1 MPDDQVLLPGLVDTH
16 VHVNG
21 PGRAEW
27 EGSASATK
35 AAALGGITTLIDMP
49 LNSRP
54 ARLQALPAALR
65 GRRVPAAPAEDLEG
79 VLTRIAGMGSRLIVH
94 AEDSDVI
101 DRAAGHL
108 DSGTHGELY
117 ANFRETGDFGTAW
130 GGIASLQV
138 GLPAVWSGARV
149 RGTRSPRSSNGWRSG
164 PARLAG
170 LAHKGSIALGG
181 DAGFCLL
188 APDAAFVVDVH
199 RLRSPQPGQPVRR
212 SCPLRG
218 GSTNVAAR
226 GQD

>member
-1 MPDDQVLLPGLVDTH
+1 
-16 VHVNG
+16 
-21 PGRAEW
+21 
-27 EGSASATK
+27 
-35 AAALGGITTLIDMP
+35 
-49 LNSRP
+49 
-54 ARLQALPAALR
+54 
-65 GRRVPAAPAEDLEG
+65 
-79 VLTRIAGMGSRLIVH
+79 MGSRLIVH

-108 DSGTHGELY
+108 DSGSHGELY

-130 GGIASLQV
+130 GGSASLQG
-138 GLPAVWSGARV
+138 GLPAVCSGARV
-149 RGTRSPRSSNGWRSG
+149 RGHSLAQVVEWMAER

>member
-16 VHVNG
+16 VLVNE

-27 EGSASATK
+27 QGFASATK

-54 ARLQALPAALR
+54 ARLQVLPAALR

-94 AEDSDVI
+94 AEDSAVI
-101 DRAAGHL
+101 DPRRRSPRVGHARRAL
-108 DSGTHGELY
+108 RELP
-117 ANFRETGDFGTAW
+117 RDGDFGTAW
-130 GGIASLQV
+130 GGSASLQV

-149 RGTRSPRSSNGWRSG
+149 RGTRSPRSSSGWRSG

-181 DAGFCLL
+181 DADFCLL